1 MRLNTKIDDSFPFTS
16 FLLSSAAAAA
26 TRRCSGQNV
35 FLHSSFFS
43 LFSLCFCLRRG
54 PLISFSY
61 SLLLP
66 NSNRAMNFTT
76 TWAPCFSTSS
86 PPPLLYLILSLVYA
100 LSSSEIQTRH
110 VINNC
115 CYVWNYFLAFEFSS
129 LIFCSQPRTLREK
142 NVSKSWVVYDG
153 KHFFSSLF
161 CLFLLQQKKRVEG
174 NIEHNLMYHI
184 PKKFVQEAFFYIRF
198 SLRFAQFNFMLC
210 ISSPYIYIS

>member
-1 MRLNTKIDDSFPFTS
+1 MCVRFHASTPISMKRSRNFFAHGHFSKHKYKKNTKIMCALTLKLMILFHLLL
-16 FLLSSAAAAA
+16 LLSAAA

-35 FLHSSFFS
+35 FCTLPSF
-43 LFSLCFCLRRG
+43 LFSFCLRRG

-66 NSNRAMNFTT
+66 SSNRAMNFTT

-115 CYVWNYFLAFEFSS
+115 CYVWLKLFFLLSNSLFFSAA
-129 LIFCSQPRTLREK
+129 IQQPRE
-142 NVSKSWVVYDG
+142 Y
-153 KHFFSSLF
+153 
-161 CLFLLQQKKRVEG
+161 
-174 NIEHNLMYHI
+174 
-184 PKKFVQEAFFYIRF
+184 
-198 SLRFAQFNFMLC
+198 
-210 ISSPYIYIS
+210 

>member
-16 FLLSSAAAAA
+16 SLLSTAAAAR
-26 TRRCSGQNV
+26 RRCTGQNV
-35 FLHSSFFS
+35 FCTLPSP
-43 LFSLCFCLRRG
+43 LFSFCLRRG

-100 LSSSEIQTRH
+100 LSSSEIQARH

-115 CYVWNYFLAFEFSS
+115 CYVWLKLFFLLSNSDLFFAANSH
-129 LIFCSQPRTLREK
+129 RTL
-142 NVSKSWVVYDG
+142 SG
-153 KHFFSSLF
+153 KKGE
-161 CLFLLQQKKRVEG
+161 QG
-174 NIEHNLMYHI
+174 NI
-184 PKKFVQEAFFYIRF
+184 F
-198 SLRFAQFNFMLC
+198 S
-210 ISSPYIYIS
+210 